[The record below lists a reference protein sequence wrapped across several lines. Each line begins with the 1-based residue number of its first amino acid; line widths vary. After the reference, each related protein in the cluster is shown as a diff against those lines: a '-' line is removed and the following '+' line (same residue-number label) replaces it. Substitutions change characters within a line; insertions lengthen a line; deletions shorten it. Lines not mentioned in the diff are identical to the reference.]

1 MHRLLI
7 GCFSLTIFQM
17 CHVPQGGSVPPAS
30 NSRMPP
36 LPHEPAGFYN
46 DRGATVDIPLDSSKV
61 HVFPLALLILYL
73 PRCAL
78 SNELKMQLTTSD
90 DGGTFICD
98 ATDFEID
105 FRFFFHSLSL
115 ISYAVHMHMLYCRI

>member
-1 MHRLLI
+1 
-7 GCFSLTIFQM
+7 M

-61 HVFPLALLILYL
+61 HVFPLAVLILYL

-78 SNELKMQLTTSD
+78 PNELKMQFDHQRWRRCHYL
-90 DGGTFICD
+90 
-98 ATDFEID
+98 
-105 FRFFFHSLSL
+105 
-115 ISYAVHMHMLYCRI
+115 